1 MRRSYI
7 QSEKVRSGAD
17 CGSDHE
23 HLFAKFRIKMK
34 KVGIATRLFRCDLN
48 QILHDYTVEVRIRFK
63 GLYIVD
69 IVPEELWSE
78 VSNTVEEA
86 VNKNIP
92 KKNKCE
98 KAKGL
103 SEESLKIAEE
113 RSERQGRKGKIHP
126 TEYRVSENSRER

>member
-1 MRRSYI
+1 M
-7 QSEKVRSGAD
+7 E
-17 CGSDHE
+17 
-23 HLFAKFRIKMK
+23 
-34 KVGIATRLFRCDLN
+34 
-48 QILHDYTVEVRIRFK
+48 
-63 GLYIVD
+63 D

-113 RSERQGRKGKIHP
+113 RSERQGRKGKILN
-126 TEYRVSENSRER
+126 TEFQRIVGRDKAFLSEKCKEIEEINRMGNGNRMGKPRGFWRKLEITREYFMQGGAWNDKDLMIRKETIRT

>member
-1 MRRSYI
+1 M
-7 QSEKVRSGAD
+7 
-17 CGSDHE
+17 
-23 HLFAKFRIKMK
+23 
-34 KVGIATRLFRCDLN
+34 
-48 QILHDYTVEVRIRFK
+48 
-63 GLYIVD
+63 VD

-113 RSERQGRKGKIHP
+113 RSERQGRKGKILN
-126 TEYRVSENSRER
+126 TEFQRIVGRDKVFLSEKCKEIEEINRMGNGNRMGKPRGF